1 MITDGDGCPVPE
13 ELIGR
18 LYDCP
23 MHRIDGLVAT
33 LPPGSRGSLAA
44 FCYGRA
50 HLRNIGLAI
59 AATCDLE
66 TLVDAGGRAG
76 NSLFAASRE
85 RPAEPPR
92 TFSWSRRSR
101 ITLATTGV
109 SDADTVGVSG
119 HNDVAMDD
127 DVALDDDSAMHDDVA
142 MDEAGVA

>member
-1 MITDGDGCPVPE
+1 MITDGDACPVPE

-18 LYDCP
+18 LYGCP
-23 MHRIDGLVAT
+23 IHRIDGLVST
-33 LPPGSRGSLAA
+33 LPPDSRGSLAA
-44 FCYGRA
+44 FCYNRA

-66 TLVDAGGRAG
+66 TLIDAGGRAG

-101 ITLATTGV
+101 ITLATTGG
-109 SDADTVGVSG
+109 SDADTA
-119 HNDVAMDD
+119 NLADVDDDAMDD
-127 DVALDDDSAMHDDVA
+127 VGA
-142 MDEAGVA
+142 E

>member
-1 MITDGDGCPVPE
+1 MIADGEGCPVPE

-18 LYDCP
+18 LYGSP
-23 MHRIDGLVAT
+23 MHRIDGLVST

-44 FCYGRA
+44 FCYNRA

-85 RPAEPPR
+85 RPTEPPR
-92 TFSWSRRSR
+92 PFSWSRRSR
-101 ITLATTGV
+101 ITLAATGG
-109 SDADTVGVSG
+109 SDADTTNAAGY
-119 HNDVAMDD
+119 DD
-127 DVALDDDSAMHDDVA
+127 AAI
-142 MDEAGVA
+142 DETAAE